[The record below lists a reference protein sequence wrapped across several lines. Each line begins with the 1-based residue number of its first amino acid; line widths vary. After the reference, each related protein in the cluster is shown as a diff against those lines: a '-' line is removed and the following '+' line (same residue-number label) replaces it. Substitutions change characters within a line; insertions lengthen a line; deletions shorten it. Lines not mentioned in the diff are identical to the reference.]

1 MDNAYYSV
9 HSITPLISDTS
20 RSQEST
26 IIILLIHKD
35 GVQLK

>member
-20 RSQEST
+20 HSQEST